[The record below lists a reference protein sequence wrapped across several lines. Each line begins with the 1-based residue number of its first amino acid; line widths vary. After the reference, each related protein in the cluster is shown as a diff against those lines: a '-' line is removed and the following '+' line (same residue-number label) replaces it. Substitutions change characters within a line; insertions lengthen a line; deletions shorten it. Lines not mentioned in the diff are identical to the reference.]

1 MNSKEFN
8 KHRKDF
14 FETAMSLSDA
24 KSIEY
29 TISSDDRLAN
39 FKKVAERL
47 GITPM
52 QSLMVYVLKHADAIC
67 NDAKTGKQ
75 FSDESFY
82 SRAYDICNYM
92 VLATALHKELKKE
105 PHTNESEDNT
115 NQTGAEHGV
124 AGGNGT
130 HDTEPK
136 KWKSLKASK
145 T

>member
-8 KHRKDF
+8 QHRKDF
-14 FETAMSLSDA
+14 FDTAMSLSDA

-39 FKKVAERL
+39 FKNVAERL

-52 QSLMVYVLKHADAIC
+52 QALMVYVLKHADAIC

-92 VLATALHKELKKE
+92 VLATALHKET
-105 PHTNESEDNT
+105 HTNEDNT
-115 NQTGAEHGV
+115 EPDRNKLGDTGGSSKDASEPSQWSEHSR
-124 AGGNGT
+124 T
-130 HDTEPK
+130 T
-136 KWKSLKASK
+136 
-145 T
+145 